1 MAEEEN
7 FDIVMR
13 GYDRAQVDQTIEEMK
28 LENEHL
34 STYNEGA
41 AAEIANLKAEID
53 SLREQVK
60 KSGATGYAALGAQ
73 FEQTL
78 RLAEEQA
85 KKMIDDAGQD
95 ALRIREEA
103 KGAADLLTRTAKD
116 KADRIIQ
123 EAEIKLEES
132 RFDAERKAIALM
144 QNAVAKEA
152 EASEKIQTAERE
164 ASALKSDGERY
175 AAEIRAQ
182 VHRETEQA
190 RALATELSQRTTQAR
205 IDLEAELK
213 GKRDESEQE
222 ALRIYQAAVAQAQAM
237 TEEGAKTL
245 ADSTSRAAE
254 LLSEAERV
262 SREARDFQD
271 ETRQEANKRA
281 TDLINQSRRRAE
293 ALSRKAQGYADNA
306 IKDARERLTKLTD
319 EKNSYFNND
328 FNNVLNRIRQRQ
340 EEIKLHSLKF
350 NKVENKIEDKIA
362 QLNLENNNN
371 ISIEQQREGEN
382 LYKIE
387 KNSVAQQKITNDLI
401 IITIIYSH

>member
-132 RFDAERKAIALM
+132 RFDAERKASALM

-319 EKNSYFNND
+319 EKDQVTDFLASMDKLMSTESMVNFDNSEVD
-328 FNNVLNRIRQRQ
+328 D
-340 EEIKLHSLKF
+340 S
-350 NKVENKIEDKIA
+350 
-362 QLNLENNNN
+362 
-371 ISIEQQREGEN
+371 
-382 LYKIE
+382 
-387 KNSVAQQKITNDLI
+387 KN
-401 IITIIYSH
+401 

>member
-1 MAEEEN
+1 MAEQDN

-13 GYDRAQVDQTIEEMK
+13 GYDRTQVDQTIEEMK

-41 AAEIANLKAEID
+41 AAEIANLKAEIE

-60 KSGATGYAALGAQ
+60 KSGANGYAALGAQ

-116 KADRIIQ
+116 KADRIVQ
-123 EAEIKLEES
+123 EAEIKVEES
-132 RFDAERKAIALM
+132 RFDAERKASALM

-237 TEEGAKTL
+237 TEEGSKAL
-245 ADSTSRAAE
+245 ADSTARAAE

-271 ETRQEANKRA
+271 ETRQESNKRA

-306 IKDARERLTKLTD
+306 LKDARERLTRLADERDQVTEFLASMDKLMSTESMVNFD
-319 EKNSYFNND
+319 NSEIDDSKN
-328 FNNVLNRIRQRQ
+328 
-340 EEIKLHSLKF
+340 
-350 NKVENKIEDKIA
+350 
-362 QLNLENNNN
+362 
-371 ISIEQQREGEN
+371 
-382 LYKIE
+382 
-387 KNSVAQQKITNDLI
+387 
-401 IITIIYSH
+401 

>member
-13 GYDRAQVDQTIEEMK
+13 GYDRAQVDQTIEELK

-41 AAEIANLKAEID
+41 ASEIANLKAEVET
-53 SLREQVK
+53 LREQVK

-85 KKMIDDAGQD
+85 KKMIDDGGQD

-123 EAEIKLEES
+123 EAEIKVEES
-132 RFDAERKAIALM
+132 RFDAERKASALM
-144 QNAVAKEA
+144 QTAVAKDA

-164 ASALKSDGERY
+164 AAALKSDGERY
-175 AAEIRAQ
+175 AAELRAQ

-213 GKRDESEQE
+213 GKRDEAEQE

-237 TEEGAKTL
+237 TEEGSRTL
-245 ADSTSRAAE
+245 SDSTARAAD
-254 LLSEAERV
+254 LLAEAERV

-271 ETRQEANKRA
+271 DTREESNKRA

-306 IKDARERLTKLTD
+306 IKDARERLTKLSEERDQVTD
-319 EKNSYFNND
+319 FLESMDKLMSTESMVNFDNSEVDDSKN
-328 FNNVLNRIRQRQ
+328 
-340 EEIKLHSLKF
+340 
-350 NKVENKIEDKIA
+350 
-362 QLNLENNNN
+362 
-371 ISIEQQREGEN
+371 
-382 LYKIE
+382 
-387 KNSVAQQKITNDLI
+387 
-401 IITIIYSH
+401 

>member
-13 GYDRAQVDQTIEEMK
+13 GYDRAQVDQTIEELK

-41 AAEIANLKAEID
+41 ASEIASLKAEVET
-53 SLREQVK
+53 LREQVK

-85 KKMIDDAGQD
+85 KKMIDDGGQD

-123 EAEIKLEES
+123 EAEIKVEES
-132 RFDAERKAIALM
+132 RFDAERKASALM
-144 QNAVAKEA
+144 QTAVAKDA

-164 ASALKSDGERY
+164 AAALKSDGERY
-175 AAEIRAQ
+175 AAELRAQ

-213 GKRDESEQE
+213 GKRDEAEQE

-237 TEEGAKTL
+237 TEEGSRTL
-245 ADSTSRAAE
+245 SDSTARAAD
-254 LLSEAERV
+254 LLAEAERV

-271 ETRQEANKRA
+271 DTREESNKRA

-306 IKDARERLTKLTD
+306 IKDARERLTKLSEERDQVTD
-319 EKNSYFNND
+319 FLESMDKLMSTESMVNFDNSEVDDSKN
-328 FNNVLNRIRQRQ
+328 
-340 EEIKLHSLKF
+340 
-350 NKVENKIEDKIA
+350 
-362 QLNLENNNN
+362 
-371 ISIEQQREGEN
+371 
-382 LYKIE
+382 
-387 KNSVAQQKITNDLI
+387 
-401 IITIIYSH
+401 

>member
-1 MAEEEN
+1 MAKEEN

-132 RFDAERKAIALM
+132 RFDAERKASALM

-245 ADSTSRAAE
+245 ADSTSRTAE

-306 IKDARERLTKLTD
+306 VKDARERLTKLTD
-319 EKNSYFNND
+319 EKDQVTDFLSSMDKLMSTESMVNFDNSEVD
-328 FNNVLNRIRQRQ
+328 D
-340 EEIKLHSLKF
+340 S
-350 NKVENKIEDKIA
+350 
-362 QLNLENNNN
+362 
-371 ISIEQQREGEN
+371 
-382 LYKIE
+382 
-387 KNSVAQQKITNDLI
+387 KN
-401 IITIIYSH
+401 

>member
-1 MAEEEN
+1 MAEEET

-13 GYDRAQVDQTIEEMK
+13 GYDRAQVDQTIEEMRA
-28 LENEHL
+28 ENEHL

-41 AAEIANLKAEID
+41 AAEIATLKAEVE

-123 EAEIKLEES
+123 EAEIKVEES
-132 RFDAERKAIALM
+132 KFEAERKASSLM
-144 QNAVAKEA
+144 QEAVAKEA

-164 ASALKSDGERY
+164 AAALKSDGERY
-175 AAEIRAQ
+175 AAELRAQ

-190 RALATELSQRTTQAR
+190 RALATELSQRTTQAK

-213 GKRDESEQE
+213 GRRDEAEQE

-237 TEEGAKTL
+237 TEEGAKTV
-245 ADSTSRAAE
+245 ADSTARAGE
-254 LLSEAERV
+254 LLAEAERV

-271 ETRQEANKRA
+271 DTREEANKRA
-281 TDLINQSRRRAE
+281 ADLINQSRRRAE

-306 IKDARERLTKLTD
+306 IKDARERLTRLSDERDQVTEFLATMDKLMSTESMVNFD
-319 EKNSYFNND
+319 NSEVD
-328 FNNVLNRIRQRQ
+328 D
-340 EEIKLHSLKF
+340 S
-350 NKVENKIEDKIA
+350 NK
-362 QLNLENNNN
+362 
-371 ISIEQQREGEN
+371 
-382 LYKIE
+382 
-387 KNSVAQQKITNDLI
+387 
-401 IITIIYSH
+401 

>member
-1 MAEEEN
+1 MAEEET

-13 GYDRAQVDQTIEEMK
+13 GYDRAQVDQTLEEMRA
-28 LENEHL
+28 ENEHL

-41 AAEIANLKAEID
+41 AAEIATLKADVE

-123 EAEIKLEES
+123 EAEIKVEES
-132 RFDAERKAIALM
+132 KFEAERKASSLM
-144 QNAVAKEA
+144 QEAVAKES

-164 ASALKSDGERY
+164 AAALKSDGERY
-175 AAEIRAQ
+175 AAELRAQ

-190 RALATELSQRTTQAR
+190 RALATELSQRTTQAK

-213 GKRDESEQE
+213 GRRDEAEQE

-237 TEEGAKTL
+237 TEEGSKTL
-245 ADSTSRAAE
+245 ADSTARAGE
-254 LLSEAERV
+254 LLAEAERV

-271 ETRQEANKRA
+271 DTREEANKRA
-281 TDLINQSRRRAE
+281 ADLINQSRRRAE

-306 IKDARERLTKLTD
+306 IKDARERLTRLSDERDQVTEFLSTMDKLMSTESMVNFD
-319 EKNSYFNND
+319 NSEVD
-328 FNNVLNRIRQRQ
+328 D
-340 EEIKLHSLKF
+340 S
-350 NKVENKIEDKIA
+350 NK
-362 QLNLENNNN
+362 
-371 ISIEQQREGEN
+371 
-382 LYKIE
+382 
-387 KNSVAQQKITNDLI
+387 
-401 IITIIYSH
+401 

>member
-13 GYDRAQVDQTIEEMK
+13 GYDRAQVDQSIEELK
-28 LENEHL
+28 LESEHL

-41 AAEIANLKAEID
+41 AAEIASLKAEVET
-53 SLREQVK
+53 LREQVK

-85 KKMIDDAGQD
+85 KKMIDDGGQD

-123 EAEIKLEES
+123 EADIKLEEA
-132 RFDAERKAIALM
+132 RFDAEHKASSLL
-144 QNAVAKEA
+144 QTAVAKEA

-164 ASALKSDGERY
+164 AAALKSDGERY
-175 AAEIRAQ
+175 AAELRAQ

-190 RALATELSQRTTQAR
+190 RSLATELSQRTTQAR

-213 GKRDESEQE
+213 GKRDEAEQE

-237 TEEGAKTL
+237 AEEGSRTL
-245 ADSTSRAAE
+245 SDSTARAAD
-254 LLSEAERV
+254 LLAEAERV

-271 ETRQEANKRA
+271 DTREESNKRA
-281 TDLINQSRRRAE
+281 ADLINQSRRRAE

-306 IKDARERLTKLTD
+306 IKDARERLTKITD
-319 EKNSYFNND
+319 ERDQVTDFLDSMDKLMSTESMVNFDNSEVDDSKN
-328 FNNVLNRIRQRQ
+328 
-340 EEIKLHSLKF
+340 
-350 NKVENKIEDKIA
+350 
-362 QLNLENNNN
+362 
-371 ISIEQQREGEN
+371 
-382 LYKIE
+382 
-387 KNSVAQQKITNDLI
+387 
-401 IITIIYSH
+401 

>member
-13 GYDRAQVDQTIEEMK
+13 GYDRAQVDQTIEELK

-41 AAEIANLKAEID
+41 ASEIASLKAEVET
-53 SLREQVK
+53 LREQVK

-85 KKMIDDAGQD
+85 KKMIDDGGQD

-123 EAEIKLEES
+123 EADIKLEEA
-132 RFDAERKAIALM
+132 RFDAEHKASSLL
-144 QNAVAKEA
+144 QTAVAKEA

-164 ASALKSDGERY
+164 AAALKSDGERY
-175 AAEIRAQ
+175 AAELRAQ

-190 RALATELSQRTTQAR
+190 RSLATELSQRTAQAR

-213 GKRDESEQE
+213 GKRDEAEQE
-222 ALRIYQAAVAQAQAM
+222 ALRIYQAAVAQAQTIA
-237 TEEGAKTL
+237 EEGSRTL
-245 ADSTSRAAE
+245 SDSTARAGE
-254 LLSEAERV
+254 LLAEAERV

-271 ETRQEANKRA
+271 ETREESNKRA
-281 TDLINQSRRRAE
+281 ADLINQSRRRAE
-293 ALSRKAQGYADNA
+293 TLSRKAQGYADNA
-306 IKDARERLTKLTD
+306 IKDARERLTKITD
-319 EKNSYFNND
+319 ERDQVTDFLDSMDKLMSTESMVNFDNSEVNDSKN
-328 FNNVLNRIRQRQ
+328 
-340 EEIKLHSLKF
+340 
-350 NKVENKIEDKIA
+350 
-362 QLNLENNNN
+362 
-371 ISIEQQREGEN
+371 
-382 LYKIE
+382 
-387 KNSVAQQKITNDLI
+387 
-401 IITIIYSH
+401 

>member
-13 GYDRAQVDQTIEEMK
+13 GYDRAQVDQTIDEMR
-28 LENEHL
+28 LEIDHL
-34 STYNEGA
+34 GAYNENA
-41 AAEIANLKAEID
+41 AAEIATLKAEVE
-53 SLREQVK
+53 SLKEQVK

-123 EAEIKLEES
+123 EAEIKVEES
-132 RFDAERKAIALM
+132 RFDAERKSSSLM
-144 QNAVAKEA
+144 QAAVAKEA

-164 ASALKSDGERY
+164 AAALKSDGERY

-190 RALATELSQRTTQAR
+190 RALATELSQRTTQAK

-213 GKRDESEQE
+213 GRRDEAEQE

-237 TEEGAKTL
+237 TEEGARTL
-245 ADSTSRAAE
+245 ADSTARAAE
-254 LLSEAERV
+254 LLAEAERV
-262 SREARDFQD
+262 SREARDYQD
-271 ETRQEANKRA
+271 DTREEANKRA
-281 TDLINQSRRRAE
+281 ADLINQSRRRAE

-306 IKDARERLTKLTD
+306 IKDARERLTKLSDERDQVTD
-319 EKNSYFNND
+319 FLSTMDKLMSTESMVSFD
-328 FNNVLNRIRQRQ
+328 QSEA
-340 EEIKLHSLKF
+340 EE
-350 NKVENKIEDKIA
+350 N
-362 QLNLENNNN
+362 Q
-371 ISIEQQREGEN
+371 
-382 LYKIE
+382 
-387 KNSVAQQKITNDLI
+387 
-401 IITIIYSH
+401 

>member
-13 GYDRAQVDQTIEEMK
+13 GYDRAQVDQTIDEMR
-28 LENEHL
+28 LEIDHL
-34 STYNEGA
+34 GAYNKNA
-41 AAEIANLKAEID
+41 TAEIATLKAEVEN
-53 SLREQVK
+53 LKEQVK

-123 EAEIKLEES
+123 EAEIKVEES
-132 RFDAERKAIALM
+132 RFDAERKASSLM
-144 QNAVAKEA
+144 QAAVAKEA

-164 ASALKSDGERY
+164 AAALKSDGERY
-175 AAEIRAQ
+175 AAEMRAQ

-190 RALATELSQRTTQAR
+190 RALATELSQRTTQAK

-213 GKRDESEQE
+213 GRRDEAEQE
-222 ALRIYQAAVAQAQAM
+222 ALRIYQSAVAQAQAM
-237 TEEGAKTL
+237 TEEGARTL
-245 ADSTSRAAE
+245 ADSTTRAAE
-254 LLSEAERV
+254 LLAEAERV
-262 SREARDFQD
+262 SREARDYQD
-271 ETRQEANKRA
+271 DTREEANKRA
-281 TDLINQSRRRAE
+281 ADLINQSRRRAE

-306 IKDARERLTKLTD
+306 VKDARERLTKLSDERDQVTD
-319 EKNSYFNND
+319 FLSTMDKLMSTESMVSFD
-328 FNNVLNRIRQRQ
+328 QSEA
-340 EEIKLHSLKF
+340 EE
-350 NKVENKIEDKIA
+350 N
-362 QLNLENNNN
+362 Q
-371 ISIEQQREGEN
+371 
-382 LYKIE
+382 
-387 KNSVAQQKITNDLI
+387 
-401 IITIIYSH
+401 

>member
-1 MAEEEN
+1 MAEEET

-13 GYDRAQVDQTIEEMK
+13 GYDRAQVDQTLEEMRA
-28 LENEHL
+28 ENEHL

-41 AAEIANLKAEID
+41 AAEIATLKADVE

-123 EAEIKLEES
+123 EAEIKVEES
-132 RFDAERKAIALM
+132 KFEAERKASSLM
-144 QNAVAKEA
+144 QEAVAKEA

-164 ASALKSDGERY
+164 AAALKSDGERY
-175 AAEIRAQ
+175 AAELRAQ

-190 RALATELSQRTTQAR
+190 RALATELSQRTTQAK

-213 GKRDESEQE
+213 GRRDEAEQE

-237 TEEGAKTL
+237 TEEGSKTL
-245 ADSTSRAAE
+245 ADSTARAGE

-271 ETRQEANKRA
+271 DTREEANKRA
-281 TDLINQSRRRAE
+281 SDLINQSRRRAE

-306 IKDARERLTKLTD
+306 IKDARERLTRLSDERDQVTEFLATMDKLMSTESMVNFD
-319 EKNSYFNND
+319 NSEVD
-328 FNNVLNRIRQRQ
+328 D
-340 EEIKLHSLKF
+340 S
-350 NKVENKIEDKIA
+350 NK
-362 QLNLENNNN
+362 
-371 ISIEQQREGEN
+371 
-382 LYKIE
+382 
-387 KNSVAQQKITNDLI
+387 
-401 IITIIYSH
+401 